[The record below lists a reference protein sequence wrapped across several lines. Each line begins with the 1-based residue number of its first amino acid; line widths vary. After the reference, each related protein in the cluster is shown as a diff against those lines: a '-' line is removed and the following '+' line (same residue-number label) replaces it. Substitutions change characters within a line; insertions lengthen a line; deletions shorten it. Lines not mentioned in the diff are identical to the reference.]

1 MTYREDDAYN
11 QRSASGESASM
22 TTTSDTAPVTIAM
35 FLAAAP
41 NTDAVRDQFC
51 QALLINAPR
60 DGRNL
65 PNIVC
70 GDSTPRCGRGIALSS
85 SGALSWFPNS
95 RIWPSLSPFQKFEIH
110 ASIVTTDRS
119 SC

>member
-41 NTDAVRDQFC
+41 NTDAVRDQF
-51 QALLINAPR
+51 AKR
-60 DGRNL
+60 
-65 PNIVC
+65 
-70 GDSTPRCGRGIALSS
+70 
-85 SGALSWFPNS
+85 F
-95 RIWPSLSPFQKFEIH
+95 
-110 ASIVTTDRS
+110 
-119 SC
+119 